1 MSGEGA
7 DAGASGAAGGDA
19 GDDVGPD
26 GDPGDAPERVVA
38 VPCEGADVLALFD
51 LATGEPLGSV
61 PVGSHP
67 VHATTTADR
76 TFVATMG
83 ERSVTAVAPGGEVT
97 RVDTGVLGP
106 SHFASANGEL
116 YVACSAGDALAVIDP
131 VELTRAD
138 RIGVGAEPHELAVG
152 PDERRLYSGSRRDG
166 VVDVVDTATHE
177 RIRSVDVGP
186 EARVQGV
193 ALAPDGH
200 HGYAVDQEG
209 DRIVAFEPAGHG
221 DRYPDAPATRV
232 GQIRKEAAVGADPY
246 DLVVTLDRVFVPGRA
261 DGTVHEFS
269 PDLTLE
275 SVHEGFSRP
284 VDLFRANGRWWVLD
298 AEAARLRSLDGDL
311 VDTNAPSLV
320 AAPVGGG
327 RLVASHYDD
336 DRISLV
342 DVADG
347 TVWTA
352 DTPAYP
358 FGAVVV

>member
-1 MSGEGA
+1 MSRDGPI
-7 DAGASGAAGGDA
+7 DGDA
-19 GDDVGPD
+19 GDA
-26 GDPGDAPERVVA
+26 PGRVVA
-38 VPCEGADVLALFD
+38 VPCEGADVLALFA

-67 VHATTTADR
+67 VHAMTTADR
-76 TFVATMG
+76 TLVATMG
-83 ERSVTAVAPGGEVT
+83 ERSVTAVDPGGEVT

-106 SHFASANGEL
+106 SHFASANGDL
-116 YVACSAGDALAVIDP
+116 YVSCSAGDALAVIDP
-131 VELTRAD
+131 VELTLTGRV
-138 RIGVGAEPHELAVG
+138 GVGAEPHELAVG

-166 VVDVVDTATHE
+166 VVDVVDTATRE
-177 RIRSVDVGP
+177 RLGTVDAGP

-200 HGYAVDQEG
+200 RGYAVDQDG
-209 DRIVAFEPAGHG
+209 SRIVVFEPAGHG
-221 DRYPDAPATRV
+221 GEEPDAPATRV
-232 GQIRKEAAVGADPY
+232 GHVRNAAAVGADPY
-246 DLVVTLDRVFVPGRA
+246 DLVVTADRVFVPGRA

-275 SVHEGFSRP
+275 AVHEGFSRP
-284 VDLFRANGRWWVLD
+284 VDLFKTNGRWWVLD
-298 AEAARLRSLDGDL
+298 AEAARLRSLDGAV
-311 VDTNAPSLV
+311 VDTSAPGLV

-327 RLVASHYDD
+327 RLLVSHYDD

>member
-1 MSGEGA
+1 MIPGGAA
-7 DAGASGAAGGDA
+7 DAADGGASGAAGGDA
-19 GDDVGPD
+19 
-26 GDPGDAPERVVA
+26 GDAPERVVA
-38 VPCEGADVLALFD
+38 VPCEGADVLSLFA

-67 VHATTTADR
+67 VHAATTADR

-83 ERSVTAVAPGGEVT
+83 ERSVTAVDPDGEVT

-116 YVACSAGDALAVIDP
+116 YVSCSAGDVIAAIDP
-131 VELTRAD
+131 VELTLID

-166 VVDVVDTATHE
+166 VVDVVSTAAHE
-177 RIRSVDVGP
+177 RVGAVDAGP

-200 HGYAVDQEG
+200 RGYAVDQDG
-209 DRIVAFEPAGHG
+209 GRVVAFA
-221 DRYPDAPATRV
+221 PDAV
-232 GQIRKEAAVGADPY
+232 GNADARGAASDETNTQEGAVLGEAPVGGDPY
-246 DLVVTLDRVFVPGRA
+246 DLVVSADRVFVPGRA

-275 SVHEGFSRP
+275 AVHEGFSRP
-284 VDLFRANGRWWVLD
+284 VDLFKTNGRWWVLD
-298 AEAARLRSLDGDL
+298 AEAARLRSLDGAV
-311 VDTNAPSLV
+311 VDTSAPGLV

-327 RLVASHYDD
+327 RFVVSHYDD
-336 DRISLV
+336 DRVSLV
-342 DVADG
+342 DVAEG

-352 DTPAYP
+352 DAPAYP

>member
-1 MSGEGA
+1 MSGDGDDEGTA
-7 DAGASGAAGGDA
+7 DAADDVA
-19 GDDVGPD
+19 GDGEAVPV
-26 GDPGDAPERVVA
+26 PERVVA
-38 VPCEGADVLALFD
+38 VSCAGADVLALFD
-51 LATGEPLGSV
+51 LETGDSLGSV

-67 VHATTTADR
+67 VHATTLADR

-83 ERSVTAVAPGGEVT
+83 ERSVTAVDPGGEVT
-97 RVDTGVLGP
+97 RIDTGVLGP

-116 YVACSAGDALAVIDP
+116 YVSCSAGDALAVIDP
-131 VELTRAD
+131 VERALSG

-152 PDERRLYSGSRRDG
+152 PDERCLYSGSRRDG

-177 RIRSVDVGP
+177 RIGTVDVGP

-193 ALAPDGH
+193 ALAPNEH
-200 HGYAVDQEG
+200 HGYAVDQDG
-209 DRIVAFEPAGHG
+209 SRIVVFEPVSHG
-221 DRYPDAPATRV
+221 DGEPGAPATRA
-232 GQIRKEAAVGADPY
+232 GRIRKEAAVGADPY
-246 DLVVTLDRVFVPGRA
+246 DLVVTPDRVFVPGRA

-275 SVHEGFSRP
+275 AVHDGFSRP

-298 AEAARLRSLDGDL
+298 AEAARLRTLDGEV
-311 VDTNAPSLV
+311 VDTV
-320 AAPVGGG
+320 ASGLAVAPVGGD
-327 RLVASHYDD
+327 RLVVSHYDD

>member
-1 MSGEGA
+1 MSGGGA

-19 GDDVGPD
+19 
-26 GDPGDAPERVVA
+26 GDAPERVVA

-116 YVACSAGDALAVIDP
+116 YVACSAGDALAAIDP
-131 VELTRAD
+131 VALTLTD

-152 PDERRLYSGSRRDG
+152 PDERRLYSGSRREG

-177 RIRSVDVGP
+177 RIGTVDVGP

-193 ALAPDGH
+193 ALVPDGH
-200 HGYAVDQEG
+200 RGYAVDQDG
-209 DRIVAFEPAGHG
+209 SRIVAFA
-221 DRYPDAPATRV
+221 PDAVEGALPDGSGPSTDPIC
-232 GQIRKEAAVGADPY
+232 GEAAVGADPY
-246 DLVVTLDRVFVPGRA
+246 DLVVTNDRVFVPGRA
-261 DGTVHEFS
+261 DGTVHEFA

-275 SVHEGFSRP
+275 AVHDGFSRP
-284 VDLFRANGRWWVLD
+284 VDLFRANGRRWVLD
-298 AEAARLRSLDGDL
+298 AAAARLRSLDGAV
-311 VDTNAPSLV
+311 VDTSAPGLV

-327 RLVASHYDD
+327 RLLVSHYDD

>member
-1 MSGEGA
+1 MSQRGPGE
-7 DAGASGAAGGDA
+7 SE
-19 GDDVGPD
+19 
-26 GDPGDAPERVVA
+26 GDPRNQPEHIVA

-51 LATGEPLGSV
+51 LATGDSLGSV

-67 VHATTTADR
+67 VHATTMAER

-83 ERSVTAVAPGGEVT
+83 ERSVTAVEPDGDVT
-97 RVDTGVLGP
+97 RVETGVLGP
-106 SHFASANGEL
+106 SHFAVAGGQL
-116 YVACSAGDALAVIDP
+116 YASCSAGDTIAVIDP
-131 VELTRAD
+131 VKAELITRV
-138 RIGVGAEPHELAVG
+138 GVGAEPHELAID

-166 VVDVVDTATHE
+166 VVDVVDTATHD
-177 RIRSVDVGP
+177 RIGTVDVGP

-200 HGYAVDQEG
+200 RGYAVDQNSN
-209 DRIVAFEPAGHG
+209 RVVVFEPAGHG
-221 DRYPDAPATRV
+221 DEDPDAPATRI
-232 GQIRKEAAVGADPY
+232 GQVLKEAEVGADPY
-246 DLVVTLDRVFVPGRA
+246 DLVVTTDRVFVPGRA

-269 PDLTLE
+269 PDVTLE
-275 SVHEGFSRP
+275 AVHEGFSRP

-298 AEAARLRSLDGDL
+298 AEAARLRSLNGD
-311 VDTNAPSLV
+311 VVETSAPGLV

-327 RLVASHYDD
+327 RLVVSHYEN

-342 DVADG
+342 DVANG